1 MKVALVRVG
10 IDTGAGGIHAP
21 LFADGTF
28 EYIPIPD
35 GIGVDSRTYG
45 NLVGRRGRPLLDY
58 FPPGRRPRMAGQ
70 SVHVDPEF
78 ATFTYGDPSV
88 PKSGLRHLRPGD
100 LLVFFCG
107 LEGWDH
113 PAAPALYLLGYFEVA
128 AAGRA
133 RDFTER
139 ERCALFG
146 ENFHVRHEDIY
157 RRQEDRLVLV
167 KGSPASRLFEHAV
180 AISEPGRTRTGRPL
194 KVLSRE
200 MQAIFGGFDGRL
212 SFQRSPTRWV
222 DPAFVGRAAAFVR
235 SLC

>member
-10 IDTGAGGIHAP
+10 IDSGAGGIHAP
-21 LFADGTF
+21 LFEDGTF
-28 EYIPIPD
+28 EYLPIPD
-35 GIGVDSRTYG
+35 GFGLDPRTYG
-45 NLVGRRGRPLLDY
+45 NTIGRRGRPLVDY
-58 FPPGRRPRMAGQ
+58 FPPRLQGRVASQAM
-70 SVHVDPEF
+70 HVDPEF
-78 ATFTYGDPSV
+78 GTFTYGDPSV

-133 RDFTER
+133 RDFTEPERR
-139 ERCALFG
+139 ELFG
-146 ENFHVRHEDIY
+146 ENFHVRHACIY
-157 RRQEDRLVLV
+157 RQQEDRLVLV
-167 KGSPASRLFEHAV
+167 KGSPASRLFERAV
-180 AISEPGRTRTGRPL
+180 AISEPGRTRTGKPL

-222 DPAFVGRAAAFVR
+222 DPACAERAAAFVR

>member
-35 GIGVDSRTYG
+35 RASVDARTYG
-45 NLVGRRGRPLLDY
+45 TLSGRHGRPLSDY
-58 FPPGRRPRMAGQ
+58 FPRAWQARMACQ
-70 SVHVDPEF
+70 PVHVDPEF
-78 ATFTYGDPSV
+78 DTFTYGDPSV

-133 RDFTER
+133 RDFTEPERR
-139 ERCALFG
+139 ELFG
-146 ENFHVRHEDIY
+146 ENFHVRHACIY
-157 RRQEDRLVLV
+157 RQQEDRLVLV
-167 KGSPASRLFEHAV
+167 KGSPASRLFERAV
-180 AISEPGRTRTGRPL
+180 PISELGRTRTGKPL

-222 DPAFVGRAAAFVR
+222 DPACAERAAAFVR

>member
-1 MKVALVRVG
+1 MKVGLVRVG

-35 GIGVDSRTYG
+35 RSRIDTRTYG
-45 NLVGRRGRPLLDY
+45 TLTGQRGRPLSDY
-58 FPPGRRPRMAGQ
+58 FPRAWQSRMACQ
-70 SVHVDPEF
+70 PVHVDPEF
-78 ATFTYGDPSV
+78 GTFTYGDPSV

-128 AAGRA
+128 VAGRA

-139 ERCALFG
+139 ERRELFG
-146 ENFHVRHEDIY
+146 ENFHVRHECIY
-157 RRQEDRLVLV
+157 RQQEDRLVLV
-167 KGSPASRLFEHAV
+167 KGSPDSRLFERAV
-180 AISEPGRTRTGRPL
+180 AISEPGRTRTGKPL

-222 DPAFVGRAAAFVR
+222 DPAFVDRAAAFVR
-235 SLC
+235 SLR

>member
-35 GIGVDSRTYG
+35 RSCVDARTYG
-45 NLVGRRGRPLLDY
+45 TLTGRRGRPLCDY
-58 FPPGRRPRMAGQ
+58 FPRTWQARMACQ
-70 SVHVDPEF
+70 PVHVDPEF
-78 ATFTYGDPSV
+78 GTFTYGDPSV

-139 ERCALFG
+139 ERRELFG
-146 ENFHVRHEDIY
+146 ENFHVRHECIY
-157 RRQEDRLVLV
+157 RQQQDRLVLV
-167 KGSPASRLFEHAV
+167 KGSPASRLFERAV
-180 AISEPGRTRTGRPL
+180 AISEPGRTRTGKPL

-222 DPAFVGRAAAFVR
+222 APAFVERAAAFVR
-235 SLC
+235 SLR

>member
-35 GIGVDSRTYG
+35 CSGVDTRTYG
-45 NLVGRRGRPLLDY
+45 TLTGRRGRPLCDY
-58 FPPGRRPRMAGQ
+58 FPRTRQARMVRQ
-70 SVHVDPEF
+70 PVHVDPEF
-78 ATFTYGDPSV
+78 GTFTYGDPSV

-133 RDFTER
+133 GDFTER
-139 ERCALFG
+139 ERRALFG
-146 ENFHVRHEDIY
+146 ENFHVRHECIY
-157 RRQEDRLVLV
+157 RQQEDRLVLV
-167 KGSPASRLFEHAV
+167 KGSPDSRLFERTV
-180 AISEPGRTRTGRPL
+180 AISETGRTRTGKPL

-200 MQAIFGGFDGRL
+200 MRAIFGGFDGRL

-222 DPAFVGRAAAFVR
+222 DPAFVERAAAFVR
-235 SLC
+235 SLK

>member
-1 MKVALVRVG
+1 MQVALVRVG
-10 IDTGAGGIHAP
+10 IDTGSGGIHAP

-35 GIGVDSRTYG
+35 RFGVDPRTYG
-45 NLVGRRGRPLLDY
+45 TLTGRRGRPLSNY
-58 FPPGRRPRMAGQ
+58 FPSTRQPRMCRQ

-128 AAGRA
+128 AGWA
-133 RDFTER
+133 RDFAER
-139 ERCALFG
+139 ERRDLFA
-146 ENFHVRHEDIY
+146 ENFHVRHECVY
-157 RRQEDRLVLV
+157 RRQEARLVLV
-167 KGSPASRLFEHAV
+167 KGSRDSRLLERAV
-180 AISEPGRTRTGRPL
+180 PISETGQTRTGQPL

-200 MQAIFGGFDGRL
+200 MRAIFGGFDGRL

-222 DPAFVGRAAAFVR
+222 DPAFVPQAADFVR
-235 SLC
+235 SLA

>member
-35 GIGVDSRTYG
+35 RAGVDSRTYG
-45 NLVGRRGRPLLDY
+45 TLTGRRGRPLCDY
-58 FPPGRRPRMAGQ
+58 FPRAWQARMACQ
-70 SVHVDPEF
+70 PVHVDPEF
-78 ATFTYGDPSV
+78 VTFTYGDPSV
-88 PKSGLRHLRPGD
+88 PKSGLRHLRSGD

-133 RDFTER
+133 RDFTEHERR
-139 ERCALFG
+139 ELFG
-146 ENFHVRHEDIY
+146 ENFHVRHECIY
-157 RRQEDRLVLV
+157 RQQQDRLVLV
-167 KGSPASRLFEHAV
+167 KGSPASRLFERAV
-180 AISEPGRTRTGRPL
+180 AISEPGRTRTGKPL
-194 KVLSRE
+194 KVLSLE
-200 MQAIFGGFDGRL
+200 MRAIFGGFDGRL

-222 DPAFVGRAAAFVR
+222 DPAFVERAAAFVR
-235 SLC
+235 SLR